1 LQITK
6 LQIPGVVMPPR
17 GPKGY
22 AFNRTRTTYLA
33 TDLVIARTHWS
44 RFRGLM
50 ATDSSRFPR
59 GQGLWISP
67 SHGIHTF
74 AMRFPIDA
82 VYLDREQIVI
92 HIEENLKPWRLAAVR
107 VNAASVI
114 EVPTGMIRE
123 SLTALGDQVDISFEE
138 HPPHTEAA

>member
-1 LQITK
+1 
-6 LQIPGVVMPPR
+6 MSPR

-33 TDLVIARTHWS
+33 TDLLIARTHWS

-50 ATDSSRFPR
+50 ATDSSRFSR
-59 GQGLWISP
+59 GQGLWINP

-82 VYLDREQIVI
+82 VYLDRERIVI
-92 HIEENLKPWRLAAVR
+92 HIEEELKPWRMAAIR
-107 VNAASVI
+107 VQAASVL
-114 EVPTGMIRE
+114 ELPTGTVHE
-123 SLTALGDQVDISFEE
+123 SLTVVGDQVDIFLE
-138 HPPHTEAA
+138 HPIHTEAA

>member
-1 LQITK
+1 
-6 LQIPGVVMPPR
+6 MPPR

-33 TDLVIARTHWS
+33 TDLIIARTHWS

-50 ATDSSRFPR
+50 ATDSSRFTS

-82 VYLDREQIVI
+82 VYLDRERIVI
-92 HIEENLKPWRLAAVR
+92 HIEEGLKPWRLAAVR
-107 VNAASVI
+107 VQAASVI
-114 EVPTGMIRE
+114 EVPAGTVSE
-123 SLTALGDQVDISFEE
+123 TLTALGDQVDIFLE
-138 HPPHTEAA
+138 HPITEAA

>member
-1 LQITK
+1 
-6 LQIPGVVMPPR
+6 MPPR

-33 TDLVIARTHWS
+33 TDLLIARTHWT

-50 ATDSSRFPR
+50 AKDSSQFPR

-82 VYLDREQIVI
+82 VYLDRDQIVI
-92 HIEENLKPWRLAAVR
+92 HLEEGLKPWRLAAVR
-107 VNAASVI
+107 VQAASVL
-114 EVPTGMIRE
+114 ELPAGTIRE
-123 SLTALGDQVDISFEE
+123 SQTILGDQVDISFEE
-138 HPPHTEAA
+138 RPLHTEAA